1 MLALGKGRREVQG
14 TEGHPILCLMLAL
27 VTYDTVSRVGGK
39 QFIQC
44 LHRIDRIFQNGSVCP
59 WSCINEF
66 QSYSKLSMYSTTE
79 LQCHLPLIH
88 PL

>member
-44 LHRIDRIFQNGSVCP
+44 LHRIDRIFEMVVFVLGLILMNPSP
-59 WSCINEF
+59 T
-66 QSYSKLSMYSTTE
+66 LS
-79 LQCHLPLIH
+79 
-88 PL
+88 